1 MQILGINNYYQSKYI
16 NTKQRKT
23 DKIKQLQTSPES
35 LTFRGGNM
43 LILNGFKDLS
53 KFKNIQHPDN
63 KAFYEQLKQKL
74 QMVPY
79 SKFST
84 YSFCNDNTG
93 YVIRKIYDSC
103 LDGCDVVNKA
113 ASEVLF
119 NMCNVSDD
127 TMKEIKTPEWHIKK
141 SANEIY
147 EDWGLD
153 GIATLLE
160 RAKDKDGYHD
170 INNLELLLYLFKT
183 YKYADMPP
191 TLTDI
196 LKGCMNNKGIV
207 TSQNSYKCR
216 TILNH
221 PQGWYLSNNMNDVMK
236 LSDKGMEFTKQ
247 VLDLMKAKKDNDYFE
262 REKLKNFLTSVI
274 STPKADD
281 PDNVYDILLKN
292 LKYIV
297 KDYSFSEDSWGWDV
311 PPIIQKSLDARG
323 YISAKNL
330 DKLLDYQLDATEFD
344 FFEGAEYFKDK
355 KGIIR
360 DENAEVCNI
369 VCPYIYDY
377 YSQTDLTRL
386 INEIK
391 DFTDKDGIMKKEYG
405 IKLADLCEKYGFNSS
420 KGTSEYLLDIISNL
434 QNSNKPVDWDIV
446 ETLCK
451 YVNKARNSK
460 SVMGRSSI
468 PNYINDVFE
477 FIKDEK
483 TGDILPEK
491 VEIFK
496 KYSNIEN
503 PYSFKTISQIETTIE
518 TENKIKDYFKNN
530 SDYGNLYT
538 TEDMLELLRDMKE
551 DGLLREKDVM
561 TVPIKDGDSALLM
574 YIADILPTEKNTKK
588 YDKIIKI
595 IKDINEINEINY
607 NFRDELGVSFLEKV
621 IMSENSKL
629 LDLLKDE
636 RLEYYPELEY
646 AYENIQNP
654 EFKEKVKELNIILTD
669 TKNVTAKNITA
680 PLKAIALE
688 NTAKENELPF

>member
-1 MQILGINNYYQSKYI
+1 M
-16 NTKQRKT
+16 
-23 DKIKQLQTSPES
+23 
-35 LTFRGGNM
+35 
-43 LILNGFKDLS
+43 
-53 KFKNIQHPDN
+53 
-63 KAFYEQLKQKL
+63 
-74 QMVPY
+74 
-79 SKFST
+79 
-84 YSFCNDNTG
+84 
-93 YVIRKIYDSC
+93 
-103 LDGCDVVNKA
+103 
-113 ASEVLF
+113 
-119 NMCNVSDD
+119 
-127 TMKEIKTPEWHIKK
+127 
-141 SANEIY
+141 
-147 EDWGLD
+147 
-153 GIATLLE
+153 
-160 RAKDKDGYHD
+160 
-170 INNLELLLYLFKT
+170 
-183 YKYADMPP
+183 
-191 TLTDI
+191 
-196 LKGCMNNKGIV
+196 
-207 TSQNSYKCR
+207 
-216 TILNH
+216 
-221 PQGWYLSNNMNDVMK
+221 
-236 LSDKGMEFTKQ
+236 
-247 VLDLMKAKKDNDYFE
+247 
-262 REKLKNFLTSVI
+262 
-274 STPKADD
+274 
-281 PDNVYDILLKN
+281 
-292 LKYIV
+292 
-297 KDYSFSEDSWGWDV
+297 

-330 DKLLDYQLDATEFD
+330 DRLLDYQLDATEFD
-344 FFEGAEYFKDK
+344 LFESAEYFKDK

-391 DFTDKDGIMKKEYG
+391 DFTDKDGIMNKEYG

-503 PYSFKTISQIETTIE
+503 PYSFKTICQIETTIE